1 MVVGGHAWAWQGAC
15 MVRGHEWQGV
25 CGGVCM
31 AGGMCGKR
39 DGHFSRRTS
48 THPTGM
54 HSCLKIGSC
63 QRHILEGKGN
73 EGHTCEGFLT
83 LFKKLSSSK
92 EDFLCGEFHWLCYC
106 S

>member
-1 MVVGGHAWAWQGAC
+1 MNGRVCVLGG
-15 MVRGHEWQGV
+15 M
-25 CGGVCM
+25 CM
-31 AGGMCGKR
+31 AGGACVAKEMATAA
-39 DGHFSRRTS
+39 DG

-73 EGHTCEGFLT
+73 EGHACEGFLT